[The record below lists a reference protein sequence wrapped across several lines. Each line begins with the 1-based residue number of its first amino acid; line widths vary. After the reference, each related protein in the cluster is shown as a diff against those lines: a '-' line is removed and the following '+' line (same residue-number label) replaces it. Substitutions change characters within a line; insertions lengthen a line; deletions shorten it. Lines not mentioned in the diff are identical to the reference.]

1 MAYEPFKNS
10 ENLRTFVCLLF
21 VVLFLWKRSQKYPI
35 LWRIQMNVHVH
46 KLCRF
51 YPPEFWAHAA
61 TAHPTDVRRKIFIV
75 CWINMIKYGCWRYD
89 CRNFHRSQTHVM
101 NHLRMP
107 SIIDTS
113 APWPAMK
120 NSLDGHPLQGLR
132 RGSMPLD
139 KAMLRVRALENRWR

>member
-1 MAYEPFKNS
+1 MNHLKTPKTVA
-10 ENLRTFVCLLF
+10 LFVRLLF

-46 KLCRF
+46 KLCVF
-51 YPPEFWAHAA
+51 TPPEFLAHAA